1 MSQRAPRNTS
11 QTAYHPNVSFIQPP
25 RGPPRPAPS
34 PNKLYMTKISVG
46 LVKVLYISDVHICHA
61 LVQTA
66 LPPGRGNEPQ
76 HTTCLSE
83 DVQRD
88 EVCYSDTRH
97 CKRRLVSDVTRRR
110 RLPAHLS

>member
-1 MSQRAPRNTS
+1 MSQRAPRNTPR
-11 QTAYHPNVSFIQPP
+11 TAYHPNESFIQPP

-46 LVKVLYISDVHICHA
+46 FVKVLYISDVHICHA

-76 HTTCLSE
+76 PRHVSQRTYRGMRSVTATL
-83 DVQRD
+83 DTANVVQ
-88 EVCYSDTRH
+88 
-97 CKRRLVSDVTRRR
+97 
-110 RLPAHLS
+110 